1 MFRLDVGQNFFSER
15 VGSALVQTAQA
26 GGGVTVP
33 EGVEEPW
40 GCGTEGRGQWAW
52 WGGLELD
59 LVILEVFS
67 NLSDCIVFSSER
79 CRCHGVTIFLAV
91 LTNFSRW

>member
-1 MFRLDVGQNFFSER
+1 LKNHGDV
-15 VGSALVQTAQA
+15 ALRDVVSGH
-26 GGGVTVP
+26 GG
-33 EGVEEPW
+33 
-40 GCGTEGRGQWAW
+40 
-52 WGGLELD
+52 GGLELD